1 MVRRCSCRI
10 DIVIELNEGDIRL
23 LRRSFE
29 NELHPSHDR
38 LWVLIDNRKLCNLH
52 RIGSWLSNQ
61 SNIGN
66 QGNVIA
72 TSERLLRRKFG
83 SSRAIA
89 SSLLKH
95 CRTTF
100 QTKCYLRPQLMI
112 QFRFC
117 ESTSVSSSD
126 VTRADEDALIDR
138 MMDST
143 VLQLIE
149 KTCPQCPRF
158 TVRLRT
164 NVKHSNCVLQMA

>member
-1 MVRRCSCRI
+1 MNYTLHMTDCGYWSI
-10 DIVIELNEGDIRL
+10 TE
-23 LRRSFE
+23 SFGTFTE
-29 NELHPSHDR
+29 SAQDFLTN
-38 LWVLIDNRKLCNLH
+38 LIL
-52 RIGSWLSNQ
+52 
-61 SNIGN
+61 GN

-89 SSLLKH
+89 SSLLEH

-100 QTKCYLRPQLMI
+100 QTKCYLRPQLML